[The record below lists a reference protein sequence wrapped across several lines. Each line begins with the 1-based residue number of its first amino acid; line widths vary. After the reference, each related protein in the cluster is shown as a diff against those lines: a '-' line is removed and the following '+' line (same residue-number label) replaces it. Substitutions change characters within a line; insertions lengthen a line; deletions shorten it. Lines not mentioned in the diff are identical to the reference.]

1 MISRRELLKLLH
13 WKRRTRRRVV
23 MAYWAAVLAFVGAIA
38 FILRRHGSLAGDIR
52 LFWLFWAVTTVPMML
67 RTLLSSFSRGS
78 KPQTLLQPAKP
89 DRESEDR
96 PMDER
101 DKYLSYR
108 ANAHAYVVLQLLL
121 SLGVLWLMWMEST
134 GLSALRVPLLW
145 LLYIAAVSLP
155 QSIILWTEPDMD
167 ESEPVPTGRPALT
180 RRDWLKAVL
189 MILFLAGLMALVLY
203 AAYKM

>member
-1 MISRRELLKLLH
+1 MISRRELLMILRL
-13 WKRRTRRRVV
+13 RRGTRRRLVL
-23 MAYWAAVLAFVGAIA
+23 AYWAAVLAFVGAIA
-38 FILRRHGSLAGDIR
+38 FILRSHGSLAGDIR

-67 RTLLSSFSRGS
+67 FHIRRSFSHSS

-101 DKYLSYR
+101 DSYLSYR
-108 ANAHAYVVLQLLL
+108 ANAHAYVVLQLFISL
-121 SLGVLWLMWMEST
+121 SVLWLMWMEST

-155 QSIILWTEPDMD
+155 QSMILWTEPDM
-167 ESEPVPTGRPALT
+167 EEPQ
-180 RRDWLKAVL
+180 
-189 MILFLAGLMALVLY
+189 
-203 AAYKM
+203 